1 MVSSISSHRPTA
13 RRHGYPF
20 FDDSLA
26 GRNDFRV
33 FRRQPDSTELGR
45 RLLRSLESGHPL
57 RGTMNGSVIP
67 SRCLRHALRNWESSE
82 TIRRAPSLKQRDE
95 DMVHAPWRHGEPV
108 NYNGEVPT
116 WPLENPTVC
125 WNIRVSGGTR
135 PRHIR
140 NWGVDV
146 GSENPTGA
154 DNQQETASPS
164 DVLNPNWVV
173 GFVDGEGCFCV
184 SVHRSS
190 MMRRHGG
197 WQFQPAFHVYQHKD
211 HRVVLEG
218 MISFFGC
225 GRLRPKGPKSNV
237 LTFAVEGLRDL
248 EAACCRSSNSTL

>member
-1 MVSSISSHRPTA
+1 VK
-13 RRHGYPF
+13 F
-20 FDDSLA
+20 
-26 GRNDFRV
+26 
-33 FRRQPDSTELGR
+33 QLGR
-45 RLLRSLESGHPL
+45 WKTPL
-57 RGTMNGSVIP
+57 FAGT
-67 SRCLRHALRNWESSE
+67 SE
-82 TIRRAPSLKQRDE
+82 YPAVL
-95 DMVHAPWRHGEPV
+95 V
-108 NYNGEVPT
+108 
-116 WPLENPTVC
+116 
-125 WNIRVSGGTR
+125 RVTSAIGD
-135 PRHIR
+135 
-140 NWGVDV
+140 VDV

-211 HRVVLEG
+211 HRVVLEA

-248 EAACCRSSNSTL
+248 EAAVLPFFELHPLVVKQADFEAFAAIVRSMRSKEHLTRSGFERILRLAYAMNANGRQRTRTIEEVLAGSSETVRGVPLLKRVPVSSSGNDTVRPPWRYGELGRNDLAHFLLNRRSVEEVESE